1 MYEAQHQRLL
11 PRKEFFR
18 RLANNVAWGISII
31 TASLLIGILGY
42 HFVEDQPFVD
52 AFLNAAMILSGMG
65 PAAQLH
71 TDAGKIFAGL
81 YALFSGTIVLVVMA
95 VILAPLI
102 HRFLHKFHM
111 QEK

>member
-1 MYEAQHQRLL
+1 M
-11 PRKEFFR
+11 
-18 RLANNVAWGISII
+18 SII

-42 HFVEDQPFVD
+42 HFVEDQPLVD

-65 PAAQLH
+65 PAAELH